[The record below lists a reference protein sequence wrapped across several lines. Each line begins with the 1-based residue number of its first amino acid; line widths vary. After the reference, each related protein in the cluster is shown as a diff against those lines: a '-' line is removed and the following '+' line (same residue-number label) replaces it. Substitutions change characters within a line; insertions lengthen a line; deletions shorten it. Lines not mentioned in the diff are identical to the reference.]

1 LFLNLKLGSEQIFK
15 CALFLVLIF
24 SPSFIIASGK
34 SSTNLIV
41 PGKIEV
47 KNIRYWS
54 TPDYTRVVIDLSEP
68 VEFSKNRILNPDRL
82 YFDLMNTMMAKE
94 VKTILPVGDGILKE
108 VRASQFK
115 TDTVRVVLD
124 LEEIADFNAF
134 VLEDPARFVIDV
146 YGKEKVKKPDTVIA
160 KRRIVIDAGHGGH
173 DPGAVGLQR
182 LYEKNVVLD
191 IALKLRKILSSD
203 PLNEVFLTRETD
215 VFIPLEER
223 TVIANKKNADF
234 FVSIHANASPGRQAR
249 GIETYLL
256 NWTDNEEANKVA
268 ARENQISLKK
278 MKAMNR
284 KMQMDDLDIIKSD
297 LLRQNKRDESIKLA
311 HYIQKSMVSTLDNGN
326 KDTLD
331 LGVKQALFYVLFGAR
346 MPSVL
351 VEVSFISN
359 PEEEKLLSK
368 DSYRKQIAEAIAE
381 GLNKYITSIPTVQK
395 VAEFKS
401 NNLH

>member
-1 LFLNLKLGSEQIFK
+1 ML
-15 CALFLVLIF
+15 F
-24 SPSFIIASGK
+24 SPSFLTAS
-34 SSTNLIV
+34 
-41 PGKIEV
+41 GKIEV

-82 YFDLMNTMMAKE
+82 YFDLMNAMIAKE
-94 VKTILPVGDGILKE
+94 VKTILPVGDGILKV
-108 VRASQFK
+108 VRAGQFK

-124 LEEIADFNAF
+124 LEDIADFNAF
-134 VLEDPARFVIDV
+134 VLENPARFVIDV
-146 YGKEKVKKPDTVIA
+146 YGKEKKKKPDTVIA

-173 DPGAVGLQR
+173 DPGAVGLR
-182 LYEKNVVLD
+182 GLYEKDVVLD

-268 ARENQISLKK
+268 ARENAISLKK

-284 KMQMDDLDIIKSD
+284 KMQMDDLDMIKSD

-311 HYIQKSMVSTLDNGN
+311 HYIQRSMVSTMNSSHEN
-326 KDTLD
+326 TLN

-401 NNLH
+401 NNLN

>member
-1 LFLNLKLGSEQIFK
+1 LFLNLKSGSERIFK

-82 YFDLMNTMMAKE
+82 YFDLMNTMIAKE
-94 VKTILPVGDGILKE
+94 VKTILPVGDGILKV
-108 VRASQFK
+108 VRAGQFK

-134 VLEDPARFVIDV
+134 VLENPARFVIDV

-284 KMQMDDLDIIKSD
+284 KMQMDDLDMIKSD

-311 HYIQKSMVSTLDNGN
+311 HYIQKSMVSTLNNGN

-395 VAEFKS
+395 VAEF
-401 NNLH
+401 